1 MRTFAIATTLFFASI
16 AAIPAAAGEY
26 LKGEVSDMALIYQGG
41 THRPDWTEDELKPYV
56 VHTYADGHTS
66 WFFDAFLFLEFETQR
81 PGGLG
86 FANSYGNG
94 PASRPEW
101 EWLLDRMFAE
111 DKALDALDKL
121 IGKMKVEL
129 GDPGFKHK
137 VVISTAVPCE
147 NQTNWGKVDGQKLN
161 FMIRSH
167 QIIAAKWY
175 IGQIVER
182 FKAADYKNIELVGI
196 YWLDETIAKA
206 GDLCTYVA
214 EYVHEL
220 GLKFYWIPYW
230 ASKGATE
237 WKELGF
243 DYAYIQPN
251 HFFNTS
257 ILDNR
262 ITDATRFA
270 KKNGMGLEMEWD
282 ADVLYENVNS
292 KYSRLEAY
300 IDRFESDGVFAES
313 SIAYYSGTKA
323 ILQMYRSSHI
333 ENTLILD
340 RIAKHIEERHKAM
353 TGGVDNVTSGGG
365 GRLPIAIAG
374 EGEVYVP
381 EDAGI
386 VDFYGID
393 GRRVF
398 SGSGLLSCVKG
409 MYIATDHNG
418 SSQKLF
424 VR

>member
-1 MRTFAIATTLFFASI
+1 MRKIAFALGIFFASVS
-16 AAIPAAAGEY
+16 AFTVSAGEY
-26 LKGEVSDMALIYQGG
+26 LKGEVSDIALIYQGG
-41 THRPDWTEDELKPYV
+41 THRPDWTEEELTPYV
-56 VHTYADGHTS
+56 VHTYADGRTA

-86 FANSYGNG
+86 FANSYGKG
-94 PASRPEW
+94 PATRTEW
-101 EWLLDRMFAE
+101 EWLLDRTFAE
-111 DKALDALDKL
+111 GKALHALDAL
-121 IGKMKVEL
+121 IGKKKAEL

-147 NQTNWGKVDGQKLN
+147 NQTNWGEVDGQNLN

-167 QIIAAKWY
+167 QLLAAKWY

-182 FKAADYKNIELVGI
+182 FRAADFKNIELVGI
-196 YWLDETIAKA
+196 YWLDETVAKA

-214 EYVHEL
+214 DIVHEH

-230 ASKGATE
+230 ASEGAE
-237 WKELGF
+237 RWKELGF
-243 DYAYIQPN
+243 DYAYQQPN
-251 HFFNTS
+251 HFFNNS

-262 ITDATRFA
+262 INDAARFA

-282 ADVLYENVNS
+282 AAVLYESVNS
-292 KYSRLEAY
+292 KYSRLETY
-300 IDRFESDGVFAES
+300 IDRFESTGVFDES

-323 ILQMYRSSHI
+323 ILQMYQSSHI

-353 TGGVDNVTSGGG
+353 TGGVDDVTSGGG

-418 SSQKLF
+418 CSQKLF